1 MSQAIVNPAEVR
13 GFAAQLKHFNTE
25 LLAQLGTLNR
35 QFQALNSTWR
45 DQEQLKFAAEFNQ
58 LLQTFNRF
66 TQNSELYVPFLIRK
80 AERIEEY
87 LHQR

>member
-13 GFAAQLKHFNTE
+13 SFAAQLKHFNGE
-25 LLAQLGTLNR
+25 LMTQLGTLNR
-35 QFQALNSTWR
+35 QFQALGSTWR
-45 DQEQLKFAAEFNQ
+45 DQEQIKFGAEFAQ
-58 LLQTFNRF
+58 LMQTFNRF
-66 TQNSELYVPFLIRK
+66 VQQSELYVPFLVRK